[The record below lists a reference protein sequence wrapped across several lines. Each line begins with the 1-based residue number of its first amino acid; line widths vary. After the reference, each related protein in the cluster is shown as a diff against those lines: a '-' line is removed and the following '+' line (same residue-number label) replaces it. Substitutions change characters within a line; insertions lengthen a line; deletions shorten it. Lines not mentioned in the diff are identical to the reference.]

1 MSILNVE
8 KIQPVGS
15 GTTVTVNSG
24 YLETPSIK
32 GSDANFTGI
41 VTATSFTGS
50 GANLTSIP
58 AGNLTGYGGVIQ
70 MVSATSNTT
79 NQTPSGNQVW
89 TDVNPSCSI
98 TMTADTNK
106 VLVLFSG
113 SAAIES
119 VGNTGFRLLRGSTVL
134 TEWWGYTYNNTKWL
148 YVTAPSGWVDTP
160 GAGTHTYKYQ
170 IYANSTYAST
180 LFHFNYAGAS
190 SANSVQKV
198 MMILQEFSA

>member
-1 MSILNVE
+1 MASELRVDRIV
-8 KIQPVGS
+8 PTAGV
-15 GTTVTVNSG
+15 
-24 YLETPSIK
+24 P
-32 GSDANFTGI
+32 TG
-41 VTATSFTGS
+41 
-50 GANLTSIP
+50 
-58 AGNLTGYGGVIQ
+58 GGGGLIQ
-70 MVSATSNTT
+70 MVSATNNST
-79 NQTPSGNQVW
+79 NQVPSGNQAW

-119 VGNTGFRLLRGSTVL
+119 VGNTGFRLLRGSEVL

-148 YVTAPSGWVDTP
+148 YVTAPSGWIDTP

-170 IYANSTYAST
+170 IYANAGSGN
-180 LFHFNYAGAS
+180 FQFNYTGAS

-198 MMILQEFSA
+198 MMILQEFAG

>member
-1 MSILNVE
+1 MASELRVDRIV
-8 KIQPVGS
+8 PTAGV
-15 GTTVTVNSG
+15 
-24 YLETPSIK
+24 P
-32 GSDANFTGI
+32 TG
-41 VTATSFTGS
+41 
-50 GANLTSIP
+50 
-58 AGNLTGYGGVIQ
+58 GGGGLIQ
-70 MVSATSNTT
+70 MVSATNNTT
-79 NQTPSGNQVW
+79 NQVPSGNQAW

-148 YVTAPSGWVDTP
+148 YVTAPSGWIDTP

-170 IYANSTYAST
+170 IYANAGYGN
-180 LFHFNYAGAS
+180 FQFNYPGAS

-198 MMILQEFSA
+198 MMILQEFAG